1 MNQNLKDNG
10 GKIVIISSPSGG
22 GKSSIRRRLLY
33 HGNKRKGWRFSVS
46 VTTRPRRENEKNGRE
61 YRFATYQDFVKRK
74 NGGEFAESC
83 QVHRYYYGTPRQP
96 LEETLRN
103 GGVIILDVDVKGA
116 FKLKKQYPMA
126 ATIFILPPNTREL
139 ERRLK
144 MRRTE
149 DDKQLKIRLKRAVSE
164 MKLYKRFEYIVVNE
178 NLNTAVDE
186 VKMIIGSFHCQRDH
200 FRFRVK
206 ISGQSKDLMRLL
218 THRKILPFD

>member
-1 MNQNLKDNG
+1 MGQNHKNNG

-22 GKSSIRRRLLY
+22 GKSSICRELLSR
-33 HGNKRKGWRFSVS
+33 GNKQKGWRFSVS
-46 VTTRPRRENEKNGRE
+46 VTTRPRREKEKNGRE
-61 YRFATYQDFVKRK
+61 YRFVTYRDFVKRR

-96 LEETLRN
+96 LDETLRV

-116 FKLKKQYPMA
+116 FGLKKQYPMA
-126 ATIFILPPNTREL
+126 ATIFILPPNTKEL

-144 MRRTE
+144 MRHTE

-164 MKLYKRFEYIVVNE
+164 MKLYKKFEYIVVNE
-178 NLNTAVDE
+178 ILDTAVNE

-200 FRFRVK
+200 FRAK
-206 ISGQSKDLMRLL
+206 ICD
-218 THRKILPFD
+218 RKILPIG